1 MDNTEWKI
9 TDHNIDSV
17 TFAYKNELCIKNR
30 KKELNILRIISPVI
44 ISFSFACILLS
55 LIDSYKS
62 TVLMSGYITPL
73 HNTVCS
79 LCNCS
84 PKIGYLILAI
94 IFLCIEILFSITLKK
109 VAKRKTDISINKNDT
124 LIEKANCLYNLAKNE
139 KSGDGFGWIFFLM
152 LLQACGM
159 IYAGVLTIPYSEFE
173 KEAGSII
180 LIYAIAGF
188 LLFYYYCLLSPDFD
202 MSASYTNGEFCKK
215 CQNYLIEK
223 GKEEDARIKA
233 EEKAKNLIKAN
244 EIFLVATSG
253 EQIDYKKLEEAANLG
268 HKEAATIL
276 AKKVYG
282 EIDRTLK
289 TERENLSIYKKVIDI
304 LENVDNKDGDA
315 LYLWLACQSPLNG
328 FNLKGWNY
336 FLKTMRC
343 FKTEHSISQ
352 EYYDNLDY
360 AISIAIEEINKL
372 DNASTCNDDYDDI
385 DDDED
390 YDDGYDVY
398 YKDLQVYKDA
408 YNEGIGNLSS
418 GCSSRWSDGTCHHV
432 STSWYCS
439 SCPYEGRE
447 SECYYSS

>member
-188 LLFYYYCLLSPDFD
+188 LLFYYYCLHSPDFD
-202 MSASYTNGEFCKK
+202 MPASYTNGEFCKK

-253 EQIDYKKLEEAANLG
+253 GQIDYKMLEEAARLG
-268 HKEAATIL
+268 LEEAATIL
-276 AKKVYG
+276 AKRIYD
-282 EIDRTLK
+282 ETYAELRTSD
-289 TERENLSIYKKVIDI
+289 ERKAMYQKVI
-304 LENVDNKDGDA
+304 EYFKNVDNLDGNG
-315 LYLWLACQSPLNG
+315 LFIYLESISNFGG
-328 FNLKGWNY
+328 FDHDGWKY
-336 FLKTMRC
+336 YLETMRR
-343 FKTEHSISQ
+343 FKREHSI
-352 EYYDNLDY
+352 EEKYYD
-360 AISIAIEEINKL
+360 KL
-372 DNASTCNDDYDDI
+372 DGEISSAIRAINEMSRESNYVSDDI
-385 DDDED
+385 FDRIHEREQEQQKQDNDFADDALGYAMDW
-390 YDDGYDVY
+390 YYGDDW
-398 YKDLQVYKDA
+398 
-408 YNEGIGNLSS
+408 SS
-418 GCSSRWSDGTCHHV
+418 GM
-432 STSWYCS
+432 
-439 SCPYEGRE
+439 
-447 SECYYSS
+447 